1 MSQGNIDDLPPGVA
15 VPEAAP
21 VSTEPVAVQAE
32 PTKTAA
38 EPAPKPKPKKKRA
51 TKPKPPV
58 VKKITIELPLSEI
71 PDGINIASRMDGG
84 RLPMR
89 LRKAMKMLTRGLCDT
104 GAKVQGRDV
113 SEKYRPAIWK
123 VLELIADEAGIE

>member
-1 MSQGNIDDLPPGVA
+1 MSEGQIDDLPPGVA
-15 VPEAAP
+15 VPSVDP
-21 VSTEPVAVQAE
+21 QPSPQPE
-32 PTKTAA
+32 PTA
-38 EPAPKPKPKKKRA
+38 EEKPAESPKPKPRKKRT
-51 TKPKPPV
+51 TKPKPPT

-71 PDGINIASRMDGG
+71 PEGGNIASRMDAG

-104 GAKVQGRDV
+104 GAKVQGREV